1 MRITYLHV
9 GCQEKENKK
18 QRLHFI
24 LHAKI
29 LLKWVL
35 QKRNKTK
42 KKKITEV
49 EKKPKTKT
57 QTQNCHPLPLSG
69 EDATGGG
76 KDGKQESSTELSDAL
91 THFNR
96 DFVPQN
102 ILGFT

>member
-1 MRITYLHV
+1 M
-9 GCQEKENKK
+9 
-18 QRLHFI
+18 
-24 LHAKI
+24 
-29 LLKWVL
+29 
-35 QKRNKTK
+35 
-42 KKKITEV
+42 
-49 EKKPKTKT
+49 KT

-102 ILGFT
+102 ILGFTWPIGFIFATALLFRPLSHAQGMP